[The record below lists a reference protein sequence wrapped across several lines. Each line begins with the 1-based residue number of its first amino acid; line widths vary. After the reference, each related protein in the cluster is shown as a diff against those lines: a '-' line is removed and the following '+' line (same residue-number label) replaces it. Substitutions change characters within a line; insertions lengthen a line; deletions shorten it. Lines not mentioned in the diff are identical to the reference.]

1 MRPTMGDSTAGLF
14 NRQQVDVDKARTA
27 LENHVATM
35 ARAGATVS
43 AIHDDVRMAYV
54 ADSSSIF
61 SSKLQQWM
69 QAYTDIKSKVD
80 ALHASLSA
88 ADVIHNTSEM
98 DASQYASAWDG
109 GGSGYYHALSG

>member
-1 MRPTMGDSTAGLF
+1 MVDSAPGLF
-14 NRQQVDVDKARTA
+14 NRQQADIDKARTA

-43 AIHDDVRMAYV
+43 AIHDDVRMSYV

-69 QAYTDIKSKVD
+69 QSYNDIKGKVD
-80 ALHASLSA
+80 ALHSSLMA
-88 ADVIHNTSEM
+88 ADTIHNSSEM
-98 DASQYASAWDG
+98 DAAQYASAWDG
-109 GGSGYYHALSG
+109 GGSGYYQALSG